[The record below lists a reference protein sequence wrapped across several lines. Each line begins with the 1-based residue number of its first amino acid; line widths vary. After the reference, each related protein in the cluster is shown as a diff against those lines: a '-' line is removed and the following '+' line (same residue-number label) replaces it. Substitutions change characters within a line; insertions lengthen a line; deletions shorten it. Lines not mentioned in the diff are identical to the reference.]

1 MRDKRKISIL
11 FGLAIFIIALPIIF
25 VVSRK
30 VPVLKELTGGKAAEI
45 ISVEAPEP
53 DNSEAVDFLLAA
65 ETADSVEVVQD
76 TGAAVPAVRTG
87 LESTNPAT
95 VKLASGDIQLIELF
109 AFW

>member
-30 VPVLKELTGGKAAEI
+30 VPVLKELTGGK
-45 ISVEAPEP
+45 
-53 DNSEAVDFLLAA
+53 AA